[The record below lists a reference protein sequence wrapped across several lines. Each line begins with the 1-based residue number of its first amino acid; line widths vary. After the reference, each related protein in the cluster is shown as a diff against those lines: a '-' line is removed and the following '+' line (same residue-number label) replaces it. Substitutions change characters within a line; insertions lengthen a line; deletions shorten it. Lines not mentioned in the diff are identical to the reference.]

1 MNQQFDLVYISD
13 HQTQLAHFDPI
24 VFLKSV
30 FTTSLKL
37 PFQASL
43 SSNLHPS
50 HLCPQSQQ
58 QTFIRIKCS
67 YLTAFFELFILI
79 ND

>member
-1 MNQQFDLVYISD
+1 MNQQFDLMYISD
-13 HQTQLAHFDPI
+13 HQTQVAQLCFSGQFSPP
-24 VFLKSV
+24 
-30 FTTSLKL
+30 LKL

-43 SSNLHPS
+43 SSNHPA
-50 HLCPQSQQ
+50 HLCLQSEQ

-79 ND
+79 NN

>member
-1 MNQQFDLVYISD
+1 MNQQFDLMYISD
-13 HQTQLAHFDPI
+13 HQTQVAHYDSI
-24 VFLKSV
+24 VFLRPV

-43 SSNLHPS
+43 SSNLRPS

-58 QTFIRIKCS
+58 QTFIPIKCS

-79 ND
+79 NN